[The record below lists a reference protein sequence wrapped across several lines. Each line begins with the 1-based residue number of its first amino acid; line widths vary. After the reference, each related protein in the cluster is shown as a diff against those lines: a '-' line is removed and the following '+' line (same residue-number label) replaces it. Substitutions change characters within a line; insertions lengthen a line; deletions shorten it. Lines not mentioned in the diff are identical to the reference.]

1 VFVSE
6 FKREDRFIVL
16 KRTDLEVLN
25 RFQKAALAVALE
37 EIEDHLPAR
46 QYVVVESD
54 WPEYEIVWNMIQ
66 ARVEGKPNCIAALE
80 AENATLRVSR
90 DAALSREKEAN
101 RDWSTEAKRWEQE
114 RKKLQTE
121 LTTLEAA
128 ISEMTTDPCGE
139 YYTGLRC
146 GVEDRD
152 IVCRYEAAEYGWQQ
166 AFEYIG
172 SIAAGYPVEG

>member
-1 VFVSE
+1 MREE
-6 FKREDRFIVL
+6 FLSGGYMCAEC
-16 KRTDLEVLN
+16 E
-25 RFQKAALAVALE
+25 A
-37 EIEDHLPAR
+37 PAR
-46 QYVVVESD
+46 PIPAFVTALQ
-54 WPEYEIVWNMIQ
+54 Q
-66 ARVEGKPNCIAALE
+66 QIAE
-80 AENATLRVSR
+80 R
-90 DAALSREKEAN
+90 DARIA
-101 RDWSTEAKRWEQE
+101 
-114 RKKLQTE
+114 
-121 LTTLEAA
+121 TLEAA